1 ALHYSDGQAFH
12 TFDIQDTA
20 TIHWKTKLSLFT
32 QPERLSYDGS
42 QRILF
47 GGELLVNL
55 KTLDVEHQLPF
66 YAYPQL
72 INGAGDGRVLLVE
85 DHSNADN
92 PHFRFVIAKPGE
104 LESPVWA
111 SGDIALT
118 EDKSGGPSELHLSTD
133 GRFALAFFNQ
143 FSNDDAQR
151 VYYVL
156 DLVNRQVRK
165 ERAPDIVSAAT
176 FAADGTCY
184 ELLMPN
190 IGTSSLLAAQDSTL
204 AKIGRAH

>member
-1 ALHYSDGQAFH
+1 
-12 TFDIQDTA
+12 
-20 TIHWKTKLSLFT
+20 
-32 QPERLSYDGS
+32 
-42 QRILF
+42 
-47 GGELLVNL
+47 
-55 KTLDVEHQLPF
+55 
-66 YAYPQL
+66 
-72 INGAGDGRVLLVE
+72 NGAGDGRVLLVE

-118 EDKSGGPSELHLSTD
+118 EDKSGGPSELRLSTD

-204 AKIGRAH
+204 AMDKVFVYDAVSGERIRGSRGTLATRVHGQRFPTINYDMVLLHDFTQGQ